1 LSGVANMTAGLATF
15 NRVKAAMKSLPLR
28 IRAGVAKDVAPLL
41 TSAVQDA
48 YDSGQTVYSTA
59 RPTSKDKARAGAA
72 LTLKKTGATRSDIG
86 FTSVGTIVRAVLGRK
101 YQRYLVGKYQVLPNG
116 AIPVKW
122 RELIAQTMREWAQA
136 DLERE
141 GFAR

>member
-1 LSGVANMTAGLATF
+1 MSGVTNMAAGLATF
-15 NRVKAAMKSLPLR
+15 NRVRAALKSMPLR

-41 TSAVQDA
+41 TSAVQEA
-48 YDSGQTVYSTA
+48 YDSGQTAYSTP
-59 RPTSKDKARAGAA
+59 RPKSKTGAA

-86 FTSVGTIVRAVLGRK
+86 FTAVGTIVRAVLGRK

-122 RELIAQTMREWAQA
+122 RELIAETMREWATA
-136 DLERE
+136 DLQRE
-141 GFAR
+141 GFR